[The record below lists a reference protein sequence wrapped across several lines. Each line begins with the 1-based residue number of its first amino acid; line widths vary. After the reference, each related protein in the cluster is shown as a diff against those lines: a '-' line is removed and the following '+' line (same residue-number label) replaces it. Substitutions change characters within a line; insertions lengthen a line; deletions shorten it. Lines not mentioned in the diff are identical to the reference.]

1 MIGIELG
8 QPALVMRRADPLP
21 LLIDVIGNRYERGGE
36 IASSLVG
43 LGGLSFARS
52 GAGTAFTT
60 AGAVIPFATGV
71 ARITDRGLLLEPA
84 ATNLLRYSTALLN
97 PVWLADAG
105 ASGAASPD
113 PDPSG
118 GMGAVRLTLNGGLK
132 QWYQL
137 VSAGAGPYVLSAFV
151 KAASGTTNV
160 RLNETHTTGYTPS
173 ANLALNTQ
181 WQRLVFPVTVTG
193 TLVTVSFMTASGG
206 VTVPVD
212 AWGVQLEAGSLLS
225 SLIITAS
232 SSVTRGA
239 DVANVLVPA
248 GARVYEATYGV
259 ADTVVTGTVTPG
271 TTFDLVG
278 GRPWVGV
285 NNELK
290 RLVMR

>member
-8 QPALVMRRADPLP
+8 QPALVMRRADPLR
-21 LLIDVIGNRYERGGE
+21 LLIDVIGNRYERGWE

-60 AGAVIPFATGV
+60 AGAVVPFATGV

-137 VSAGAGPYVLSAFV
+137 VSGGAGPYVLSAFV
-151 KAASGTTNV
+151 RAASGTTNV

-173 ANLALNTQ
+173 GNLALNTQ
-181 WQRLVFPVTVTG
+181 WQRLVLPFTVTA
-193 TLVTVSFMTASGG
+193 TLVNASLLTASGG
-206 VTVPVD
+206 VTTPID
-212 AWGVQLEAGSLLS
+212 AWGVQLESGSAPTS
-225 SLIITAS
+225 SIITAGAA
-232 SSVTRGA
+232 VTRGA
-239 DVANVLVPA
+239 DIASVVVPE
-248 GARVYEATYGV
+248 GASIYEATYGV
-259 ADTVVTGTVTPG
+259 ADTVVTGAVAPG
-271 TTFDLVG
+271 ATFDLVA
-278 GRPWVGV
+278 GRPWVGID
-285 NNELK
+285 NELK

>member
-21 LLIDVIGNRYERGGE
+21 LLIDVIGNRYERGWE
-36 IASSLVG
+36 IASSLDG

-52 GAGTAFTT
+52 GAGTAFTA

-84 ATNLLRYSTALLN
+84 ATNLLRHSTALLN

-105 ASGAASPD
+105 ATASASPD

-137 VSAGAGPYVLSAFV
+137 VSGGAGPYVLSAFV
-151 KAASGTTNV
+151 RAVSGTTNV

-206 VTVPVD
+206 VTAPVD

-225 SLIITAS
+225 SPMITAS

-248 GARVYEATYGV
+248 GASVYEATYGV
-259 ADTVVTGTVTPG
+259 ADTVVTGAVTPG